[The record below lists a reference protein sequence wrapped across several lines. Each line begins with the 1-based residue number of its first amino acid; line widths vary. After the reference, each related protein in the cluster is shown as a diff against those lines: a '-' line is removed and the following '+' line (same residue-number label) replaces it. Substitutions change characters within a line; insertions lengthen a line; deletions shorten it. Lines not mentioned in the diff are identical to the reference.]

1 MEWLRSVWD
10 DAWRAVRSLRTQ
22 RGTASVV
29 LVSLSLGVGTTA
41 VGYGTMSWLL
51 NQSPPGVMDPERL
64 IAVGLQDRRH
74 LEAGHFGLSFAQYDS
89 LRGVQQTFADLGAYV
104 KLSGLVSYRSAGNAA
119 ILEFVTGRYFAMLG
133 LRPAVGRTIGPD
145 DDVPG
150 APCVVMLAYNGWQA
164 AFAGSRDV
172 LDAVVRVNGHS
183 CRVVGVAPQAFTD
196 YTVDW
201 NGPTDL
207 WLPMSAAGPL
217 GVGGLRT
224 VNAAIMTVI
233 GRLRSGV
240 VPSMA
245 QQQASSWMQRLPRF
259 SIGPIEA
266 TDIVLTPTREL
277 RLLAR
282 RRATPALRATLLVC
296 GIVLLA
302 ACFNVVAAFSAR
314 LNVRRSEIAMRSALG
329 AARARILRQLLTEH
343 AVIGVG
349 AAAGGAVV
357 AAIVARSIAA
367 WPPLYLHLKMTVRA
381 LETPGVLDVRM
392 AMAAV
397 ALGLGATIVGG
408 LVPAIAVTRRP
419 LSGLRPSRASWTWAG
434 IRVSGRQLLL
444 VAQVAVAVVLVV
456 VASLCGRSLVRAL
469 RVDPE
474 FADPGRTVIAR
485 IVPAAR
491 DERRREAFYTELLG
505 RLRQLPL
512 VASAN
517 LAVAPPFEAETGWVK
532 PDTGGGEVLIGRVIV
547 TPGTLSARGARFVA
561 GRDFDDR
568 VEPEPDSVIV
578 NQVLATRLWP
588 NGEPLRQQLVP
599 IDGAPRRVVGVVD
612 TARCSDLLSEPEPCA
627 WYPMSRGLSSA
638 FLTVR
643 ATGSVAAVAPAVR
656 RVAHDIDPDA
666 AVADVMPLDAF
677 LRTLTSSERA
687 AAIGSATLA
696 GVGVLLSTLGALSV
710 FVAVMADSERE
721 LAIRLSLGAS
731 VGRLR
736 ARVMAQG
743 AGLAVVGVTLGL
755 AMAYVIAIRLA
766 GFLYRTTAVDVP
778 SFVAG
783 AAIVAICA
791 LWAMRRATNR
801 LREGDVWRALQR
813 Q

>member
-10 DAWRAVRSLRTQ
+10 DAWRAVRSVRAQ
-22 RGTASVV
+22 RGTVAVV
-29 LVSLSLGVGTTA
+29 LVSLSLGIGTTA
-41 VGYGTMSWLL
+41 VGYGTMNWLL
-51 NQSPPGVMDPERL
+51 NESPAGVVDPDQL
-64 IAVGLQDRRH
+64 VAVQLQDRRH
-74 LEAGHFGLSFAQYDS
+74 AEAGRFGLSFPQYDS
-89 LRGVQQTFADLGAYV
+89 IRDAQQTFVNLGAYV
-104 KLSGLVSYRSAGNAA
+104 KLSGLVSYRAAGNAA
-119 ILEFVTGRYFAMLG
+119 ILEFVTRDYFTMLG
-133 LRPAVGRTIGPD
+133 IRPVLGRLIGAE
-145 DDVPG
+145 DDVLG
-150 APCVVMLAYNGWQA
+150 APCAVMLAYNGWRA
-164 AFAGSRDV
+164 AFAGSPDV
-172 LDAVVRVNGHS
+172 LGAAVRVNGHP
-183 CRVVGVAPQAFTD
+183 CRVVGVAPKDFTD

-207 WLPMSAAGPL
+207 WLPMSAAAPL
-217 GVGGLRT
+217 GVGGVRT
-224 VNAAIMTVI
+224 VSAAVMTVI
-233 GRLRSGV
+233 GRLRPGGALLV
-240 VPSMA
+240 A
-245 QQQASSWMQRLPRF
+245 RQQASPWIRHLPLF
-259 SIGPIEA
+259 NIGPIEA
-266 TDIVLTPTREL
+266 TDIVLTPAREL

-282 RRATPALRATLLVC
+282 RRAMPALRATLLVC

-314 LNVRRSEIAMRSALG
+314 LDVRRREIAMRSALG
-329 AARARILRQLLTEH
+329 AARVRILRQLLTEH
-343 AVIGVG
+343 AVIGLA
-349 AAAGGAVV
+349 AAAGGAAV
-357 AAIVARSIAA
+357 AAMVARSIAA
-367 WPPLYLHLKMTVRA
+367 WPPLYLHLKMTVRT
-381 LETPGVLDVRM
+381 LETPGVLDART
-392 AMAAV
+392 AV
-397 ALGLGATIVGG
+397 VVIGLGLSVTVLGG
-408 LVPAIAVTRRP
+408 LLPALTATRHP
-419 LSGLRPSRASWTWAG
+419 LSGLRPVPPRWTWAG
-434 IRVSGRQLLL
+434 VRISGRQILLI
-444 VAQVAVAVVLVV
+444 AQVAVAVALVV

-491 DERRREAFYTELLG
+491 DEHRRGAFYTELLG
-505 RLRQLPL
+505 RLRRLPL

-532 PDTGGGEVLIGRVIV
+532 PDAGGGDVLIGRVIV

-588 NGEPLRQQLVP
+588 NGEALRQQLVP